1 MYHTQ
6 DTSLCIVSLGRHASL
21 CRVPHELL
29 PGALTGRTTHQKAR
43 RGHGCLTGG
52 QSPMAHRGQSC
63 LAGRTTING
72 LTDSETETSM
82 DACTA
87 CSKYSRWVVA
97 GTVDEE
103 TAACRAFR
111 ASLTAVWILES
122 SLSSSWSI
130 QAGSAPTAEGPGVLV
145 DRWWRCRLSLPGT
158 PRAEH
163 GPVVWRS
170 L

>member
-1 MYHTQ
+1 
-6 DTSLCIVSLGRHASL
+6 
-21 CRVPHELL
+21 
-29 PGALTGRTTHQKAR
+29 
-43 RGHGCLTGG
+43 
-52 QSPMAHRGQSC
+52 MAHRGQSC

-122 SLSSSWSI
+122 SLSTSWSI

-145 DRWWRCRLSLPGT
+145 SWWWAGSGADFEAFLARRGTDMVWSSGGPSDALTRLFLLVECVFGI
-158 PRAEH
+158 
-163 GPVVWRS
+163 
-170 L
+170 